1 MTDLNLLKENVLS
14 AIALSSEDGTYSDE
28 AYDKVQA
35 AIQSLVPHSPTP
47 RPIDE
52 QEFVSSAWG
61 TLYAQFG
68 PRHTAG
74 KPIEHVS
81 NLKILSWA
89 KFPEIPIFMR
99 RLEQEIDHNTRAYN
113 NIHYVTPVDG
123 GMEAA
128 YRVFGEYALDGDEP
142 QRYKVNFYKG
152 DFIGLNGESP
162 EGIRAA
168 FGMDPDQPLEVELQS
183 PKLHSDVVYVDGD
196 MRINYGS
203 VGGVYVLNRLT
214 SPMQSV

>member
-1 MTDLNLLKENVLS
+1 MTDLNSLKDEVLS
-14 AIALSSEDGTYSDE
+14 AIALSGDDGTYSDE

-35 AIQSLVPHSPTP
+35 AIQSLVPHTPTP
-47 RPIDE
+47 RPVDK

-89 KFPEIPIFMR
+89 KFPEIAIRMK
-99 RLEQEIDHNTRAYN
+99 RLEQEIDHATHAYN
-113 NIHYVTPVDG
+113 NLHYVTPVDG
-123 GMEAA
+123 GMDAV
-128 YRVFGEYALDGDEP
+128 YRVFGEYTLDEDEP

-152 DFIGLNGESP
+152 DFVGLNGEP
-162 EGIRAA
+162 PDEVRAA

-196 MRINYGS
+196 MRINFGS
-203 VGGVYVLNRLT
+203 VGGVYVLKRLS